1 MSDAV
6 FRSPWQPA
14 VASLVHFVLIVA
26 MWRLFGF
33 AFALA
38 YVAGYF
44 LFLLPVLALPNPGS
58 HYLYGAGLAMSLAMA
73 AVFARLMIERR
84 ATVAAVVIVAA
95 AGLFAHNLAIQ
106 NLLYDYGQC
115 QSRLLED
122 VDRLLLRNASV
133 GVTAIRIAPE
143 VGAPL
148 RVAIRATSYR
158 ERYTANGVP
167 LVTFEH
173 ADIAN
178 PIPSSAG
185 VLHVHMTAACTLVA
199 DPVKRE

>member
-1 MSDAV
+1 
-6 FRSPWQPA
+6 
-14 VASLVHFVLIVA
+14 VLIVA
-26 MWRLFGF
+26 IGRLFGF

-58 HYLYGAGLAMSLAMA
+58 HYLYGAGLAMSLAMG
-73 AVFARLMIERR
+73 AVFARLMVKRR
-84 ATVAAVVIVAA
+84 AAFATIVVVAA

-106 NLLYDYGQC
+106 KLLYDHGRC

-122 VDRLLLRNASV
+122 VDTLLLRNASI
-133 GVTAIRIAPE
+133 GVTAIRVAPE

-148 RVAIRATSYR
+148 RVAVRAVSNR
-158 ERYTANGVP
+158 ERYTANGIP
-167 LVTFEH
+167 LVTFERT
-173 ADIAN
+173 DIAD
-178 PIPSSAG
+178 PIPPSAG
-185 VLHVHMTAACTLVA
+185 ALHVHMTATCTLVA